1 MEFLGY
7 GWRQRDASEM
17 AEDGIPGGGQ
27 RIVVEGRKVLL
38 IEGYEE
44 LRRGAGGLALF
55 SLTRRLVRWGLG
67 YGFGFFCLSLFLL
80 RLYFYFFFLRLIV
93 MTRTPANI
101 TSRIVGT
108 KYEYLP

>member
-1 MEFLGY
+1 
-7 GWRQRDASEM
+7 M

>member
-1 MEFLGY
+1 MVLRSRLFGLVCRLWLLRFSFYGFAIYGLGVCVRV
-7 GWRQRDASEM
+7 GLDF
-17 AEDGIPGGGQ
+17 
-27 RIVVEGRKVLL
+27 VVDHC
-38 IEGYEE
+38 GYE
-44 LRRGAGGLALF
+44 LLAFLAGMQAVALD
-55 SLTRRLVRWGLG
+55 
-67 YGFGFFCLSLFLL
+67 FLL